1 MGLRAVPRFRYPR
14 FAVLIGSVFL
24 ALGLVQLA
32 GSLMFYQIIDRQTL
46 RDDHAR
52 RVAELLV
59 VSDRLHR
66 IAPGQTARSMTTSH
80 LVAEIAATPRVRP
93 HQQGE
98 MLADIARRITAWE
111 PSLANR
117 ALHLMLVRTDRNG
130 RDLVGSL
137 QLADGSWL
145 NFQSRDISTMWPVAW
160 RAAVLTL
167 VLTIAILGAGLV
179 ALNRLGAPLRRL
191 TDAAGA
197 IGHGREVTID
207 EGHGPRDL
215 RDLAH
220 AMNVMQDRIARLLQ
234 DQARSFEAISHDLRT
249 PLARQKIAATF
260 VEDAEVAGIISGSAA
275 EMDDL
280 LTSLQNYLRAQHLDA
295 VPERLELAAF
305 LREQL
310 QGFGDAVTIAGRGDA
325 WVDTWREPLAL
336 AVQALVENAVRHA
349 GAAQI
354 AIERHEGDWAIAIAD
369 LGPGIPQSHFEAILQ
384 PFYRLDAARQRNTK
398 GFGLGIPTAHHLMLR
413 FGGALTF
420 ESPVEGGLIA
430 RLQVPVAQPA

>member
-1 MGLRAVPRFRYPR
+1 MPRFQYPR
-14 FAVLIGSVFL
+14 YAVLIACVFL
-24 ALGLVQLA
+24 GLGLVQLA

-59 VSDRLHR
+59 VSDRLHQ
-66 IAPGQTARSMTTSH
+66 IAPDQTARSMTTSH
-80 LVAEIAATPRVRP
+80 LVAEISASPRVRRRP
-93 HQQGE
+93 RDE
-98 MLADIARRITAWE
+98 MLVDIAGRIVAWE

-117 ALHLMLVRTDRNG
+117 ALRLTLVPTSRNSK
-130 RDLVGSL
+130 DLIGSL

-160 RAAVLTL
+160 RAAVLTF
-167 VLTIAILGAGLV
+167 VLTITILGAGLV
-179 ALNRLGAPLRRL
+179 VLNRLGAPLRRL

-197 IGHGREVTID
+197 IGHGREVAID
-207 EGHGPRDL
+207 ESHGPRDL

-220 AMNVMQDRIARLLQ
+220 AMNVMQERIARLLQ

-260 VEDAEVAGIISGSAA
+260 VADAEIAGIIAGSAT

-295 VPERLELAAF
+295 SPERLDLNTF
-305 LREQL
+305 LDDQL
-310 QGFGDAVTIAGRGDA
+310 EMFGDEVTITGCDDA
-325 WVDTWREPLAL
+325 WVTTYREPLAL
-336 AVQALVENAVRHA
+336 AVHALVENAVRHA

-354 AIERHEGDWAIAIAD
+354 AVERREDAWIIAIAD

-384 PFYRLDAARQRNTK
+384 PFFRLDAARQRNTK

-413 FGGALTF
+413 FNGGLTF
-420 ESPVEGGLIA
+420 ESPAGGGLVA
-430 RLQVPVAQPA
+430 RLQVPVAEQG